1 MKIYIV
7 NTNWQNT
14 TKTTNRAFHGE
25 KEMLSAIEEKYQQAN
40 QDCQIKCKIEKPTQF
55 LGYTIESVKITI
67 TNPKNIQWS
76 TTLNYDTVELE

>member
-14 TKTTNRAFHGE
+14 TNTSNRAFHGE
-25 KEMLSAIEEKYQQAN
+25 KEMLSAIEEKFQKAN
-40 QDCQIKCKIEKPTQF
+40 EDCKVNCKIEKPTQF
-55 LGYTIESVKITI
+55 LGRTIDSVKITI
-67 TNPKNIQWS
+67 TSPKNIQWS